1 MGLAN
6 KITIVR
12 ILLIPFFITCFIY
25 YSPERD
31 FLRFI
36 ALAIFTISVLTDAI
50 DGYVARRYY
59 QKTKL
64 GTVLDPLAD
73 KLLIISAFICLSMVA
88 ALPQELRIPP
98 WVSIV
103 VISRDILI
111 VLGFLIMHMLI
122 GEIEIKPSILGK
134 ITTAS
139 QMITVIV
146 VLLQLR
152 YSYVIWTAAVAFT
165 ALSGIGYLIRGNRI
179 LNESRPFEA
188 GGINRK
194 KGRDESK

>member
-50 DGYVARRYY
+50 DGYIARRYY
-59 QKTKL
+59 QKTQL
-64 GTVLDPLAD
+64 GTALDPIAD
-73 KLLIISAFICLSMVA
+73 KLLITSAFICLSVIA
-88 ALPQELRIPP
+88 TLPGGLRIPC

-103 VISRDILI
+103 VISRDIFI
-111 VLGFLIMHMLI
+111 VLGSAVIYTLVSK
-122 GEIEIKPSILGK
+122 IEFKPSRLGK
-134 ITTAS
+134 ITATL
-139 QMITVIV
+139 QMITIIM
-146 VLLQLR
+146 VLLQFK
-152 YSYVIWTAAVAFT
+152 YSYIIWTTTVVFT

-179 LNESRPFEA
+179 LNES
-188 GGINRK
+188 K
-194 KGRDESK
+194 